1 MLSNAYFLA
10 KIGADTAENEQHFAE
25 NLPIGRRVADQAD
38 SAPRWW
44 EKARAERYISA
55 EYTLR
60 QEFARKQVPRRAALP
75 ANSGNILA
83 DCEKFT
89 IFRQNFATFRR
100 I

>member
-1 MLSNAYFLA
+1 MLALFIKQPRS
-10 KIGADTAENEQHFAE
+10 GADRPEPGKA
-25 NLPIGRRVADQAD
+25 GRPAQRAQAD

-89 IFRQNFATFRR
+89 MFRQNFATFRR